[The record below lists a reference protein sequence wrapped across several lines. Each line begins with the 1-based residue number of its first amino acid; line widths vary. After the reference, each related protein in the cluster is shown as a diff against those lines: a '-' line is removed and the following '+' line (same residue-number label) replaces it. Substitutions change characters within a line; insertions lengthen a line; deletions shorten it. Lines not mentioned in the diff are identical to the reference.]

1 MTIPGLKV
9 SRRPTKSLPCLLK
22 LILFKLSL
30 RARLPK
36 SKSWSQII
44 ILQLQVQNQEPAKMT
59 GRRNPTPWN
68 RDVLSIQPQR
78 FARIA
83 KPTIFARATT
93 DVPVS
98 STYNSMYTTHTTED
112 HNTWR
117 KEMDKKKRSEKKG
130 GT

>member
-1 MTIPGLKV
+1 
-9 SRRPTKSLPCLLK
+9 
-22 LILFKLSL
+22 
-30 RARLPK
+30 
-36 SKSWSQII
+36 
-44 ILQLQVQNQEPAKMT
+44 MT

-117 KEMDKKKRSEKKG
+117 KEMDEKKRIRREG
-130 GT
+130 GTYVPTNSNKRPSVGETGGGRKKLTLSERLQAVLVTKG